1 MLQMLSLA
9 DTGLFRANPA
19 TLSDQTRMELL
30 IAESPDALHQKF
42 SDKEG
47 DYLDVCD
54 WESVA
59 CDDDGNVTKI
69 DLCMFELG
77 GSVSLEYLP
86 PMLEYLDMSRFEWR
100 YSKFYLSGTLDA
112 ALLPR
117 YMTVCNLKNNLFSGC
132 VDFTQFP
139 PTMREI
145 LLASNEFSGGV
156 VLNKLPAT
164 LRTLF
169 LDKNKF
175 SGNLDLTALPADII
189 FCSMNINRFTGTIDL
204 TALPQKLAHL
214 GLKANHLEGSV
225 DLSSIPKS
233 MVALNLRQ
241 NFFDPIEKDRRRKWL
256 FHGQPMQ
263 NRV

>member
-1 MLQMLSLA
+1 MFQIFSLA

-47 DYLDVCD
+47 DYLDVCE

-69 DLCMFELG
+69 DFGIFELG
-77 GSVSLEYLP
+77 GSVSLDHLP
-86 PMLEYLDMSRFEWR
+86 PMLEYLDISRLDIYIR
-100 YSKFYLSGTLDA
+100 YPKLYLSGTLDA

-164 LRTLF
+164 LTTLF

-175 SGNLDLTALPADII
+175 SGNLDLTALPADITFSSGLPPPLLLLLLLHLLLLMAATSVKFSLLI
-189 FCSMNINRFTGTIDL
+189 L
-204 TALPQKLAHL
+204 T
-214 GLKANHLEGSV
+214 
-225 DLSSIPKS
+225 
-233 MVALNLRQ
+233 
-241 NFFDPIEKDRRRKWL
+241 FF
-256 FHGQPMQ
+256 
-263 NRV
+263 